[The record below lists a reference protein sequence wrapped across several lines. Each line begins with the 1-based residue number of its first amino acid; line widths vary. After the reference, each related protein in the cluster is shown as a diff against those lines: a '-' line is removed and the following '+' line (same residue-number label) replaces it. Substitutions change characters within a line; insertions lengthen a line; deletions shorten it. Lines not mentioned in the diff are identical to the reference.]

1 MHIIEM
7 LEEILETKMTKNF
20 TKLMLDIKPKITGQV
35 ISENAKQ
42 EKRKNK
48 KKTDTQK
55 VYLGILLSV
64 QDDQ

>member
-64 QDDQ
+64 